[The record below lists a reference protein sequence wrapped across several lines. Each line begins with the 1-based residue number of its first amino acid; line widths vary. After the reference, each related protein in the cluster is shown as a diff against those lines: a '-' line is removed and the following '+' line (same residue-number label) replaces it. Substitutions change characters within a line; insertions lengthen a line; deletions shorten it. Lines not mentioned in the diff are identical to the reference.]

1 MVFKAKMVFEIIFQN
16 IKGLM
21 GCTGS
26 RPKPRNT
33 QGSSTAAG
41 KADVTQ
47 KVENSAA

>member
-1 MVFKAKMVFEIIFQN
+1 
-16 IKGLM
+16 M

-47 KVENSAA
+47 KVENSAAQVRNAVDSNVPVPQGNFCG